1 MIGMLSTASSTTD
14 APTMPVEA
22 ASRMPMATTVSP
34 RPPRM
39 PPNTLTK
46 LRIMVSATPDL
57 SSIRPM

>member
-1 MIGMLSTASSTTD
+1 MMGMLSIASSTTE

-22 ASRMPMATTVSP
+22 ASKMPITTTVRPSP
-34 RPPRM
+34 PLM

-46 LRIMVSATPDL
+46 LRIMLSATPDL